1 MKGIKSF
8 IKGMNKDA
16 TQSKQDGN
24 TYEHADN
31 LRVVTDE
38 GLSSGS
44 LENEKGHQV
53 SFVVPD
59 LAQMTLADSTVIPAQ
74 TNLQIIGWGTIVDT
88 IVIFTTSETA
98 PDPRR
103 TTESYG
109 QIWKLKFDESSGTVI
124 GLGAGNVLTVANHL
138 VYNQKVNFTS
148 YHRIG
153 RVVGRYENIDTQ
165 RVYWTDFYNSVRV
178 INIADPN
185 SLDIDLDNIDLI
197 PGVNFTQPV
206 VQSVS
211 SGNLQSGTMIQFSYR
226 LLDEGGA
233 ETLSA
238 PVSALY
244 PLPSD
249 SLYSGNYG
257 AFHGNTG
264 GKSKSVTYIIKGID
278 TSYKTIE
285 HIAVIYTAPNVYT
298 VYKFKEQLIPSTG
311 ELTVVCDDVDL
322 ATILPNDEFNLLS
335 SGFDRCKDIEVKD
348 NRLIAANTITET
360 FEPEFDPRAYRFNS
374 FQDALLT
381 DINEGDITIDGATKI
396 ITAGPG
402 IGNSWTTIDK
412 KHDAINPYNDESA
425 TTWLAN
431 NQYKY
436 KANGTTLGGEGP
448 NVSYEFVTKNVA
460 GNYFIVDPTTS
471 PDHVS
476 VDRWINGDGDE
487 SIPGQLHADGT
498 TYTIERTGQLKNEA
512 GGHFHAYFTGHAR
525 GEVYR
530 YALVLQGKRGSWS
543 FADWIADIRFPD
555 VDEGFPIQQLDG
567 NGFPTLAS
575 LGLKFTIDIS
585 SIADKIT
592 GYSVVRV
599 KREEKDKRRLGTG
612 MLMYFDIQDDSNFN
626 TLPHIWE
633 AANDDQGADGLNAS
647 DPYQLT
653 DDTQIF
659 GTVENSIFHLAD
671 KPGYQDP
678 QITTPNNKRFGY
690 LLSPIGQLYG
700 VDFKQGDFLKTTG
713 FYEAEAVRYHL
724 NSAITDP
731 DDDKSYGFYY
741 KLKAYQAPTAPREL
755 YEISRQQIMQ
765 TGQYFDSGNSLLT
778 GYTGVNGLMN
788 ASYSR
793 DNAALAANKNV
804 PLGLGSPKMAIMMN
818 PTPTIPNATGDPAT
832 SNYNGIASGD
842 YRTMGFFGDISSTVL
857 FKEVCYG
864 RYVTDQYGGNTYEAR
879 SQNQYQSTNHYQC
892 VNGSIAAPLTTEVWG
907 GDTYVNY
914 YDDEQIQ
921 MYWNTSTAFGEPYKD
936 PGKNK
941 LSVAVCFPSESSVNA
956 DFREGDTWASKR
968 DSSNMSTFESAD
980 YIYNFI
986 WNQQNN
992 TETKYF
998 AKDFLT
1004 KITEEHPHQLWASET
1019 KTDGELID
1027 RWRLFRVA
1035 NKTEVN
1041 GIYGPINRI
1050 INWKNRLYF
1059 YQDMALGTADI
1070 DEKTAVSDS
1079 SGGTLTMGKGG
1090 VFPHYAYLST
1100 TTGSYHQ
1107 FDVIA
1112 SANGLFHYDA
1122 RLKKVFRF
1130 SGGEVPISDLKGMSS
1145 FFANEITGAITA
1157 QDYTL
1162 RDRLYGGP
1170 VGVHGE
1176 VDYRYNR
1183 VLFTFLKPY
1192 YVWDT
1197 TSSDI
1202 TYTFVIGDTIQYT
1215 DTYGVI
1221 SYYTVVIPFII
1232 TTPNTY
1238 TISGLLFEGAIALLP
1253 NYSPTYTVSYN
1264 EMIDAFESFY
1274 DYKPGLYLQY
1284 GRRLLSVSPFNEN
1297 KAYEHNIGEYCKYYD
1312 QSPAYISRLKT
1323 ILGASG
1329 NITKTFDN
1337 LEFQSE
1343 LYDTNKV
1350 DIYNEPL
1357 SRYQVSNE
1365 YQDTGLIPFVNDNNI
1380 KRRMRDWRLY
1390 IGRDA
1395 IDGRSRIRSPWAKL
1409 TLEYDNNNNKRLV
1422 LHDVIYS
1429 YTPSPL

>member
-1 MKGIKSF
+1 MKGIKSY

-31 LRVVTDE
+31 LRVVTDG

-44 LENEKGHQV
+44 IENEKGHKL

-59 LAQMTLADSTVIPAQ
+59 LVQMTLTDGTIIPAQ
-74 TNLQIIGWGTIVDT
+74 SNLQIIGWGTIVDT

-98 PDPRR
+98 PDPKK
-103 TTESYG
+103 TVQSYG
-109 QIWKLKFDESSGTVI
+109 QIWKLNFDETSGNITN
-124 GLGAGNVLTVANHL
+124 LGVGNTLTITNHL

-165 RVYWTDFYNSVRV
+165 KIYWTDFYNSVRV

-185 SLDIDLDNIDLI
+185 SLDIPLDNIDLI

-206 VQSVS
+206 IQSVG

-249 SLYSGNYG
+249 SLYSGSYG
-257 AFHGNTG
+257 SFHGNG
-264 GKSKSVTYIIKGID
+264 GSKSKSVTYIIKGID
-278 TSYKTIE
+278 TSYKSIE
-285 HIAVIYTAPNVYT
+285 HIAIVYTAPNVYT
-298 VYKFKEQLIPSTG
+298 VNKFKEQLVPANG
-311 ELTVVCDDVDL
+311 ELIVTCDDIDL
-322 ATILPNDEFNLLS
+322 ATILPNDEFNLLA

-360 FEPEFDPRAYRFNS
+360 FDPIFDSRAYRFNS
-374 FQDALLT
+374 SQDALLK
-381 DINEGDITIDGATKI
+381 DVNEGDITINGVTKI

-425 TTWLAN
+425 TTWATSS
-431 NQYKY
+431 QYKF
-436 KANGTTLGGEGP
+436 KADGVTLGGEGP
-448 NVSYEFVTKNVA
+448 NVSYEFITKDQT
-460 GNYFIVDPTTS
+460 GNHFVVDPTTS

-476 VDRWINGDGDE
+476 VDRWTTGDGDDT
-487 SIPGQLHADGT
+487 IPNQLYADGT
-498 TYTIERTGQLKNEA
+498 IYTIEKTGQLKNEA
-512 GGHFHAYFTGHAR
+512 GGYSHAYFTGHAR

-555 VDEGFPIQQLDG
+555 VEDGFPIQTMIS
-567 NGFPTLAS
+567 GFPTCHALS
-575 LGLKFTIDIS
+575 LKFTVNIA

-592 GYSVVRV
+592 GYSIVRV
-599 KREEKDKRRLGTG
+599 KRAEKDKRRLGTG
-612 MLMYFDIQDDSNFN
+612 MFMYFDIQDDSYSN
-626 TLPHIWE
+626 TLLHAWE
-633 AANDDQGADGLNAS
+633 AANDGAGSSSN
-647 DPYQLT
+647 PYQLT

-659 GTVENSIFHLAD
+659 GSVQNSIFHLAD
-671 KPGYQDP
+671 RPGFNDP
-678 QITTPNNKRFGY
+678 QISANTDKRFGY

-700 VDFKQGDFLKTTG
+700 VDFKSGDWLKTNG
-713 FYEAEAVRYHL
+713 FYESYAVKYHL
-724 NSAITDP
+724 NGATNSA

-741 KLKAYQAPTAPREL
+741 KMYGFQNPANPKEL
-755 YEISRQQIMQ
+755 FEISRQQIME
-765 TGQYFDSGNSLLT
+765 TGQYFNSSSGLTT
-778 GYTGVNGLMN
+778 GYTGVNNLMN

-793 DNAALAANKNV
+793 DSSANAKNKNV
-804 PLGLGSPKMAIMMN
+804 PLGLGSPKMAIMLN
-818 PTPTIPNATGDPAT
+818 PSPSIPNNTGDPAGAA
-832 SNYNGIASGD
+832 NWNGGGD
-842 YRTMGFFGDISSTVL
+842 YRGIAFSGDISDGVT

-864 RYVTDQYGGNTYEAR
+864 RYVIDQYGGNTYEAR

-892 VNGSIAAPLTTEVWG
+892 VNGSIPTTLTTEVWG
-907 GDTYVNY
+907 GDSYVNY

-921 MYWNTSTAFGEPYKD
+921 MYWNSSTAFGEPYKD

-941 LSVAVCFPSESSVNA
+941 LSVAVCFPCESSVNA
-956 DFREGDTWASKR
+956 DYREGRTWAANR
-968 DSSNMSTFESAD
+968 DSGNMSAYESSD
-980 YIYNFI
+980 YIYNFV
-986 WNQQNN
+986 WSQQNS

-998 AKDFLT
+998 AKDFLI

-1027 RWRLFRVA
+1027 RWRLFRIA

-1041 GIYGPINRI
+1041 GVYGPINRI

-1059 YQDMALGTADI
+1059 YQDMAVGTADI
-1070 DEKTAVSDS
+1070 DEKTAISDN
-1079 SGGTLTMGKGG
+1079 SGETLTLGKGG
-1090 VFPHYAYLST
+1090 VFPNYDYLST
-1100 TTGSYHQ
+1100 TTGSFHQ

-1112 SANGLFHYDA
+1112 SASGLYHYDA

-1130 SGGEVPISDLKGMSS
+1130 SGGETPISDLKGMSS
-1145 FFANEITGAITA
+1145 FFANEITRGITA

-1162 RDRLYGGP
+1162 RDRAYGGP

-1183 VLFTFLKPY
+1183 ILFTFLKPY
-1192 YVWDT
+1192 LIWKTDEGEYDYNT
-1197 TSSDI
+1197 
-1202 TYTFVIGDTIQYT
+1202 GDVIQYT
-1215 DTYGVI
+1215 DTEGVI
-1221 SYYTVVIPFII
+1221 NYYVVDNSFTVTMPGSESITEFPVTLLSNYIP
-1232 TTPNTY
+1232 
-1238 TISGLLFEGAIALLP
+1238 A
-1253 NYSPTYTVSYN
+1253 YTVSYN

-1284 GRRLLSVSPFNEN
+1284 GRRFMSVNPFNPT
-1297 KAYEHNIGEYCKYYD
+1297 KAYEHNIGPYCTYYD
-1312 QSPAYISRLKT
+1312 QTIPYISRLKT
-1323 ILGASG
+1323 ILGDNG
-1329 NITKTFDN
+1329 NVTKTFDN

-1343 LYDTNKV
+1343 LYDTNKA

-1357 SRYQVSNE
+1357 SRYRVNNE
-1365 YQDTGLIPFVNDNNI
+1365 YQDTGLITFINDGNI

-1390 IGRDA
+1390 INRDTT
-1395 IDGRSRIRSPWAKL
+1395 DGRSRIRSPWATL

-1422 LHDVIYS
+1422 LHDIIYS
-1429 YTPSPL
+1429 YTASPL